1 MSQPTRQH
9 LRVETVTGTTVVTF
23 VESSLLSEEVIQEVG
38 DQLAS
43 LVEDQGN
50 TRLLL
55 NFSNVKFMSSAIL
68 GQLIKLNKKV
78 TRANG
83 RLKLCGFAPNL
94 REVFRISQLDR
105 LFEIYDDEQLA
116 LDRF

>member
-43 LVEDQGN
+43 LVEDQG
-50 TRLLL
+50 
-55 NFSNVKFMSSAIL
+55 
-68 GQLIKLNKKV
+68 
-78 TRANG
+78 
-83 RLKLCGFAPNL
+83 
-94 REVFRISQLDR
+94 
-105 LFEIYDDEQLA
+105 
-116 LDRF
+116 